1 MKKMKNNQVTIPVK
15 MIKEN
20 QRIKNKE
27 AFIRKMKNIQK
38 LKPFKV
44 QIMAKKI
51 KKHICNKMK
60 KIRRKN
66 LSQK

>member
-20 QRIKNKE
+20 QRIENKE
-27 AFIRKMKNIQK
+27 AFIRKMRNIQK

-44 QIMAKKI
+44 
-51 KKHICNKMK
+51 
-60 KIRRKN
+60 
-66 LSQK
+66 

>member
-20 QRIKNKE
+20 QRIENKE
-27 AFIRKMKNIQK
+27 AFIRKMRNIQK

-60 KIRRKN
+60 KI
-66 LSQK
+66 